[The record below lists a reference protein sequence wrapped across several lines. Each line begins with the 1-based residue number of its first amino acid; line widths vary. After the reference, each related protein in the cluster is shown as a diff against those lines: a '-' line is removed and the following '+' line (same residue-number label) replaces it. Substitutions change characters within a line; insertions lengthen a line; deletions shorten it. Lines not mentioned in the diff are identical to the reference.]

1 MIGNNLLD
9 SIERESL
16 DLGAKWA
23 RGMMESEFSL
33 TYKQFTAE
41 ELIKRGKDDFDNLAK
56 SIGKGIDIKEIGKI
70 YVQVGKARYQEK
82 FPLSE
87 LLFAIHFSKK
97 ILWDHVISS
106 GFFSD
111 SLGLYQALNMMM
123 KIDNFYDVAF
133 IYLIRGYSE
142 ALFLKLARDNRK
154 DNLDIRTLF
163 PEGSFFTDSE
173 PHEQYQP
180 SWLSGWNLFKA
191 K

>member
-1 MIGNNLLD
+1 MIGNKLLD
-9 SIERESL
+9 SIGKDSL
-16 DLGAKWA
+16 ALGTKWA
-23 RGMMESEFSL
+23 WGMLESEFSI
-33 TYKQFTAE
+33 TYKKFSRE
-41 ELIKRGKDDFDNLAK
+41 ELIKRGKDDFDNLVRL
-56 SIGKGIDIKEIGKI
+56 IGEDVNVKEIGKI
-70 YVQVGKARYQEK
+70 YVNIGKSRYQEN

-97 ILWDHVISS
+97 ILWEHVITS

-142 ALFLKLARDNRK
+142 ALFLKLASGERK
-154 DNLDIRTLF
+154 DNLNIATLF
-163 PEGSFFTDSE
+163 PEGSFFGNHETDDYSKA
-173 PHEQYQP
+173 
-180 SWLSGWNLFKA
+180 SWLSAWNLFKT